1 MNSTFSDNNCTS
13 VATKSAIFHFQ
24 GTIRFYRNAGY
35 SGGALVFHRDIHCES
50 KWTITIE
57 IENSMILLH
66 TSVYIVNKT
75 AVRYGGGLLADDECT
90 TGHYCFF
97 QTDNLKLSY
106 T

>member
-1 MNSTFSDNNCTS
+1 
-13 VATKSAIFHFQ
+13 
-24 GTIRFYRNAGY
+24 
-35 SGGALVFHRDIHCES
+35 
-50 KWTITIE
+50 
-57 IENSMILLH
+57 MILLH